1 MPETHPNPHHER
13 RWLILFV
20 IAIAQLM
27 VVLDATVVN
36 IALPSAQQAL
46 DFSNDQRQWIITAYA
61 LAFGS
66 LLLLGGRIG
75 DLFGRKRAFVIG
87 LGGFAG
93 ASALGGFAQNFEVL
107 VAARALQGVFGA
119 LLAPAALSILTTTFT
134 DPEERGKA
142 FGIFGAVAVGG
153 AAIGLILGGVLTQY
167 LNWRWCLYVN
177 LLFAVPAMLAAM
189 PLLHN
194 VIPAVKAKIDIPGAV
209 SATAGM
215 FAIVYGLANAETQ
228 SWTDPVTIGM
238 LIAGVL
244 LVGVFV
250 LVQTRSRH
258 PLLPLRVVLDRDRGG
273 SFLAMML
280 SGSGMFAV
288 FLFLTYYLQET
299 LGFSPIKSGLAF
311 LPMTVSIVIAAT
323 MSSTKLLPK
332 IGPRP
337 LIGGGML
344 ISAAGLA
351 SLTTIGV
358 DTSYA
363 SHVLPGILVM
373 GAGMGLVFSSA
384 MATATFGVQASDA
397 GVASAM
403 VNTMQ
408 QIGGSIGTALL
419 STLAASAVTSSI
431 AANAAGARPSAAVLQ
446 VAAVHGYT
454 TAFWWAASI
463 FAVGGVVCAALLT
476 KHSIAVAQQAGV
488 GEPAMAHG

>member
-1 MPETHPNPHHER
+1 MSETHPNPHHER

-36 IALPSAQQAL
+36 IALPSAQEAL

-93 ASALGGFAQNFEVL
+93 ASALGGFAQSFEVL
-107 VAARALQGVFGA
+107 VAARALQGMFGA

-134 DPEERGKA
+134 EPDERGKA

-153 AAIGLILGGVLTQY
+153 AAIGLILGGVLTEY

-177 LLFAVPAMLAAM
+177 LLFAVPAMLAATG
-189 PLLHN
+189 LLHN
-194 VIPAVKAKIDIPGAV
+194 VIPAVRAKIDIPGAV

-238 LIAGVL
+238 LVGGVL

-250 LVQTRSRH
+250 LIQTRSRH
-258 PLLPLRVVLDRDRGG
+258 ALLPLRVVLDRDRGG

-311 LPMTVSIVIAAT
+311 LPMTLSIVIAAT
-323 MSSTKLLPK
+323 TSSTKLLPK
-332 IGPRP
+332 VGPRP

-358 DTSYA
+358 HTSYA
-363 SHVLPGILVM
+363 GHVLPGILVM

-384 MATATFGVQASDA
+384 MATATFGVQPSDA

-419 STLAASAVTSSI
+419 STLAASAVTASI